1 MAENMHEETKNE
13 DVKPEEKMDTVS
25 KLFEDRDSESRDRS
39 KIEESK
45 EGIPPEKAKDSDTPP
60 KKLPD
65 KPIEDKAGPSKKEG
79 NLKEGDGEDETDQ
92 PSEQTRLEQTRL
104 EQASLEV
111 EALRKKLE
119 KTEKTLAENHKY
131 GRSNAQKVRNAL
143 KTVQRFADDGLLAEE
158 EAKELL
164 ETLHSEGEETE
175 EEDAA
180 KYQAMPFAPIF
191 NVANKELENILK
203 YTDDEHLQDKVNA
216 FDYFLSVG
224 SKEEIEQVL
233 EDLTELLD
241 DPLKLARKMLSI
253 GQEVY
258 EESYKGI
265 RQAGGFKNYLSSKD
279 QEIEKLQKKI
289 DKLEKK
295 LLQYNDFDK
304 PRYRIDEMGDV
315 EGGKPATGSP
325 GNDTISVLFDER
337 DKVRRK

>member
-1 MAENMHEETKNE
+1 MTENIKEESKSE
-13 DVKPEEKMDTVS
+13 DVETEEKIDTVS
-25 KLFEDRDSESRDRS
+25 RLFEDRDSESRNRS
-39 KIEESK
+39 NREESSK
-45 EGIPPEKAKDSDTPP
+45 GKTPTTPEPETRGLEAVNVDKIIPSEKPKVDPLPKVDPKGDS
-60 KKLPD
+60 
-65 KPIEDKAGPSKKEG
+65 
-79 NLKEGDGEDETDQ
+79 EDEQ
-92 PSEQTRLEQTRL
+92 PSELD
-104 EQASLEV
+104 V
-111 EALRKKLE
+111 LRKKLE

-131 GRSNAQKVRNAL
+131 GRSNAQKVKNAL

-164 ETLHSEGEETE
+164 GTLYSEGEEGTE
-175 EEDAA
+175 DEGA
-180 KYQAMPFAPIF
+180 YQTSASQTSPFAPIF
-191 NVANKELENILK
+191 KVANKELENILK
-203 YTDDEHLQDKVNA
+203 YTDDQFLQDKVNA

-233 EDLTELLD
+233 EDLTDLLD

-258 EESYKGI
+258 EESYRSIKA
-265 RQAGGFKNYLSSKD
+265 AGGFKNYLSVKD

-295 LLQYNDFDK
+295 LLQYEDFDK

-325 GNDTISVLFDER
+325 GNDTISALFDER
-337 DKVRRK
+337 DKVRK